1 MIEGGVFTNL
11 FKEKK
16 SLAIVALTLIVGI
29 SLMLFGD
36 GVGFGGDNNTEARLA
51 KLCESIDGVSGVS
64 VMITKD
70 TGGAVRGVA
79 IVCTGGDDA
88 RIRLTLTELTAALF
102 SIPASSVS
110 VAPGK

>member
-1 MIEGGVFTNL
+1 MSEVGIFSNF

-16 SLAIVALTLIVGI
+16 SLALIALALIVGVC
-29 SLMLFGD
+29 LMLFGD
-36 GVGFGGDNNTEARLA
+36 GVGGGTDNTEKRLA
-51 KLCESIDGVSGVS
+51 QLCESIDGVSGVS

-88 RIRLTLTELTAALF
+88 RIRLTLTELAAALF

-110 VAPGK
+110 VAAGK